1 MKIKLNLDDDQC
13 DKIVIRSLLEALSC
27 QVICDQDEKLIN
39 LEQSI
44 KDVLSFYGKE
54 I

>member
-13 DKIVIRSLLEALSC
+13 DKIVIKSLLEALSC
-27 QVICDQDEKLIN
+27 QVIWDQDEVN

>member
-13 DKIVIRSLLEALSC
+13 DKIVIKSLLEALSC
-27 QVICDQDEKLIN
+27 QVIWKDERLIN

-54 I
+54 V